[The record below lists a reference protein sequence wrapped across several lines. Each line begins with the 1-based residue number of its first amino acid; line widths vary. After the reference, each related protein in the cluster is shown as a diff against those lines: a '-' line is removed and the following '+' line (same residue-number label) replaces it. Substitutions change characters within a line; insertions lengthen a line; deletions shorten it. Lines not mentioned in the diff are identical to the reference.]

1 MLCVNDD
8 KLQIKSKLL
17 RSWGRSSSIFGED
30 SESIENR
37 FNMKIDNIDYDA
49 KFVFEEMVTI
59 LAQKIGAAFGSAQL
73 EDLQKNIN
81 QRKKNFQIQTKYFN
95 KYPDLFIT
103 PHQDKN
109 VETAWLAFPIIISD
123 NAKFSR
129 KDFGLCLKK

>member
-49 KFVFEEMVTI
+49 KFVFEEI
-59 LAQKIGAAFGSAQL
+59 GYNLEGSEIGAAFGLAQL

-81 QRKKNFQIQTKYFN
+81 QRKKNFQIQTN
-95 KYPDLFIT
+95 IL
-103 PHQDKN
+103 
-109 VETAWLAFPIIISD
+109 ISILIYLLLHIRI
-123 NAKFSR
+123 KMS
-129 KDFGLCLKK
+129 KLHG

>member
-1 MLCVNDD
+1 
-8 KLQIKSKLL
+8 
-17 RSWGRSSSIFGED
+17 
-30 SESIENR
+30 
-37 FNMKIDNIDYDA
+37 MKIDNIDYDA
-49 KFVFEEMVTI
+49 KFVFEEI
-59 LAQKIGAAFGSAQL
+59 GYNLEGSEIGAAFGLAQL

-81 QRKKNFQIQTKYFN
+81 QRKKSFQIQTKYFN

-129 KDFGLCLKK
+129 KDFQAILKKMIFRLELYLLVI

>member
-1 MLCVNDD
+1 MVG

-49 KFVFEEMVTI
+49 KFVFEEI
-59 LAQKIGAAFGSAQL
+59 GYNLEGSEIGAAFGLAQL

-95 KYPDLFIT
+95 KYPGCYYST
-103 PHQDKN
+103 
-109 VETAWLAFPIIISD
+109 S
-123 NAKFSR
+123 
-129 KDFGLCLKK
+129 G